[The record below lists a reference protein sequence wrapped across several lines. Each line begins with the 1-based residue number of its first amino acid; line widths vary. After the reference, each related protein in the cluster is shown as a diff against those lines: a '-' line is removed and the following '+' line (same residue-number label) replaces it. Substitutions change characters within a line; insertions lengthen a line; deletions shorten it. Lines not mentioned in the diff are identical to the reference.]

1 MDRRKFLIGAAGVAA
16 AAHGGAAFARVPAP
30 YDWGVSP
37 PRGTRD
43 AFVEWMVK
51 NRGEDPRFLGQR
63 WDRLQQLIATRTS
76 GTRPTS
82 API

>member
-1 MDRRKFLIGAAGVAA
+1 MDRRKFLIGAAGVTA

-30 YDWGVSP
+30 YDGRSP

-51 NRGEDPRFLGQR
+51 NRGEDANFLGQR
-63 WDRLQQLIATRTS
+63 WDRS
-76 GTRPTS
+76 HS
-82 API
+82 